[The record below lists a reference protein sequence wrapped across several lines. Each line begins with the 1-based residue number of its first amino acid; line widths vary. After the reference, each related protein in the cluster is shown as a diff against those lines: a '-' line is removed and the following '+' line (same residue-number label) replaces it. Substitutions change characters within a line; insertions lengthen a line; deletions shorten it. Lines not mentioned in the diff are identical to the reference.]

1 MNKILRISMIAVL
14 ALIANFSFA
23 GVSTIDFTKLS
34 VKTVSDVDNK
44 ENNGYTFTSGDFTF
58 TAKKNKGQ
66 AAPTQNAN
74 SKDLRHYAKNS
85 ITISGAKMTK
95 MVFTMSEAGKRQ
107 WATVTAS
114 EGTMTVDKTNGTTT
128 WENTNGSSSVTLTV
142 GDKNDNGTNKSKT
155 AGQFNVD
162 KVDITSD
169 GQGGGETPT
178 PPAEETKAENI
189 AAFKALA
196 SGTTATLTLKNAQV
210 VYKNVYTTK
219 KSGATNTEYYV
230 RDASGAIQFFNT
242 DLELNVNQVIN
253 GTVEVTYSL
262 FNELPEATKTAN
274 TSAEK
279 LTITD
284 GETAVPTKVTVA
296 DLTSNKYLCD
306 LVTVENANIISETSG
321 TYTNQ
326 YLTNGTD
333 KVMIYDKFKTEI
345 SITDG
350 EGLDVTGILVT
361 TKLSGNIIK
370 ELAPISAPIPTG
382 INNITTDATLENAPA
397 FNLAGQKVGKAYKG
411 VVIKAGKKFIQK

>member
-1 MNKILRISMIAVL
+1 MIKILRISMIAVL
-14 ALIANFSFA
+14 ALIANVSFA
-23 GVSTIDFTKLS
+23 GVSTIDFTKLA
-34 VKTVSDVDNK
+34 VKTVSDENNK

-74 SKDLRHYAKNS
+74 TKDLRHYAKNT

-95 MVFTMSEAGKRQ
+95 MVFTMSDAGKKQ

-142 GDKNDNGTNKSKT
+142 GDKNDFGTNKNKT

-178 PPAEETKAENI
+178 PPAEEIKAENI

-219 KSGATNTEYYV
+219 SGTNTEYYV

-253 GTVEVTYSL
+253 GTVEVTYSP
-262 FNELPEATKTAN
+262 FNELPEAKKTAN

-333 KVMIYDKFKTEI
+333 KVMIYNKFKTNVTI
-345 SITDG
+345 SEG
-350 EGLDVTGILVT
+350 EGYDVTGVLVT
-361 TKLSGNIIK
+361 AKLSGKIVK
-370 ELAPISAPIPTG
+370 ELAPISTPVPTG
-382 INNITTDATLENAPA
+382 INNITTEATDVNAPA
-397 FNLAGQKVGKAYKG
+397 FNLAGQRVNAAYKG
-411 VVIKAGKKFIQK
+411 IVVKNGKKYVVK

>member
-14 ALIANFSFA
+14 AFIANVSFA
-23 GVSTIDFTKLS
+23 GVSTIDFTKLT

-66 AAPTQNAN
+66 TAPTQNTS
-74 SKDLRHYAKNS
+74 SKELRHYAKNS

-95 MVFTMSEAGKRQ
+95 MVFTMSEAGKKQ

-142 GDKNDNGTNKSKT
+142 GDKNDFGTNKNKT

-162 KVDITSD
+162 NVDITSD

-219 KSGATNTEYYV
+219 SGATNTEYYV

-242 DLELNVNQVIN
+242 DLELNVNQIIN
-253 GTVEVTYSL
+253 GTVEVKYTLY
-262 FNELPEATKTAN
+262 NEMTEATKTSN

-284 GETAVPTKVTVA
+284 GEAAVSTKVTIA
-296 DLTSNKYLCD
+296 DLTTNKYLCD
-306 LVTVENANIISETSG
+306 LVTVKNVNIISETSG
-321 TYTNQ
+321 THTDQ
-326 YLTNGTD
+326 YLTNGTE
-333 KVMIYDKFKTEI
+333 KVMIYDKFKTET

-361 TKLSGNIIK
+361 AKLSGNIIK
-370 ELAPISAPIPTG
+370 VLAPISAPIPTG
-382 INNITTDATLENAPA
+382 INNITTDATLENAPV

-411 VVIKAGKKFIQK
+411 VVIKAGKKFVQK

>member
-1 MNKILRISMIAVL
+1 MIKILRISMIAVL
-14 ALIANFSFA
+14 ALIANVSFA
-23 GVSTIDFTKLS
+23 GVSTIDFTKLT
-34 VKTVSDVDNK
+34 VTTVSDENNK

-58 TAKKNKGQ
+58 TAKKNNGSTQ
-66 AAPTQNAN
+66 PTKNAN
-74 SKDLRHYAKNS
+74 SKDLRHYAKNT
-85 ITISGAKMTK
+85 IIISGAKMTK
-95 MVFTMSEAGKRQ
+95 MVFTISNAGKSR
-107 WATVTAS
+107 WAKVTAS
-114 EGTMTVDKTNGTTT
+114 EGTMTVDQTKGTAT
-128 WENTNGSSSVTLTV
+128 WENTVGSSSVTLTV
-142 GDKNDNGTNKSKT
+142 GDKNEYGTDAKT
-155 AGQFNVD
+155 KAGQFNVD
-162 KVDITSD
+162 KVDIISD

-178 PPAEETKAENI
+178 PPVEETKAENI

-219 KSGATNTEYYV
+219 SGTNTEYYV

-253 GTVEVTYSL
+253 GTVEVTYSP
-262 FNELPEATKTAN
+262 FNELPEAKKTAN

-333 KVMIYDKFKTEI
+333 KVMIYNKFKTNVTI
-345 SITDG
+345 SEG
-350 EGLDVTGILVT
+350 EGYDVTGVLVT
-361 TKLSGNIIK
+361 AKLSGKIVK
-370 ELAPISAPIPTG
+370 ELAPISAPVPTG
-382 INNITTDATLENAPA
+382 INNITTEATDANAPA
-397 FNLAGQKVGKAYKG
+397 YNLSGQRVGKNAKG
-411 VVIKAGKKFIQK
+411 VLIKNGKKYVVK

>member
-95 MVFTMSEAGKRQ
+95 MVFTMSEAGKKQ

-219 KSGATNTEYYV
+219 SGATNTEYYV

-242 DLELNVNQVIN
+242 DLELNVNQIIN
-253 GTVEVTYSL
+253 GTVEVKYTLY
-262 FNELPEATKTAN
+262 NEMTEATKTAN

-333 KVMIYDKFKTEI
+333 KVMIYDKFKTKT

-361 TKLSGNIIK
+361 TKLSGNIIN

-411 VVIKAGKKFIQK
+411 VVIKAGKKFVQK

>member
-1 MNKILRISMIAVL
+1 MNKILRYSFIALL
-14 ALIANFSFA
+14 AFICDFAFA
-23 GVSTIDFTKLS
+23 GETTIDFTKL
-34 VKTVSDVDNK
+34 TVTNK
-44 ENNGYTFTSGDFTF
+44 NDGYTLKSGDFTF
-58 TAKKNKGQ
+58 AAVKNNGGT
-66 AAPTQNAN
+66 APTQNNN
-74 SKDLRHYAKNS
+74 SKDLRHYAKNTLT
-85 ITISGAKMTK
+85 ITGAKMTK
-95 MVFTMSEAGKRQ
+95 MVFTMSDAGKKQ

-114 EGTMTVDKTNGTTT
+114 EGTMTVDKTKGTAT

-142 GDKNDNGTNKSKT
+142 GDNNDFGSNTKKK

-219 KSGATNTEYYV
+219 SGATNTEYYV

-242 DLELNVNQVIN
+242 DLELNVNQIIN
-253 GTVEVTYSL
+253 GTVEVKYTLY
-262 FNELPEATKTAN
+262 NEMPEATKTAN

-296 DLTSNKYLCD
+296 DLTTNKYLCD
-306 LVTVENANIISETSG
+306 LVTVENVNITTEKEG
-321 TYTNQ
+321 TYTNN
-326 YLTNGTD
+326 YLVSGDD
-333 KVMIYDKFKTEI
+333 KVMIYDKFKTKVTI
-345 SITDG
+345 SEG
-350 EGLDVTGILVT
+350 EGYDVTGVLVT
-361 TKLSGNIIK
+361 AKLSGKIVK
-370 ELAPISAPIPTG
+370 ELAPISAPVPTG
-382 INNITTDATLENAPA
+382 INNITTEATDADAPVY
-397 FNLAGQKVGKAYKG
+397 NLSGQRVGKNAKG
-411 VVIKAGKKFIQK
+411 VLVKNGKKYVVK

>member
-34 VKTVSDVDNK
+34 VKTTGSDEDMENK
-44 ENNGYTFTSGDFTF
+44 GYTFTSGDFTF
-58 TAKKNKGQ
+58 TAKKNNGQ

-95 MVFTMSEAGKRQ
+95 MIFTMSDAGKKQ

-114 EGTMTVDKTNGTTT
+114 EGTMTVDKTKGTAT

-142 GDKNDNGTNKSKT
+142 GDNNDFGSNTKKK

-162 KVDITSD
+162 KVDNTSD

-189 AAFKALA
+189 AAFKALT

-219 KSGATNTEYYV
+219 SGATNTEYYV

-242 DLELNVNQVIN
+242 GLELNVNQVIN
-253 GTVEVTYSL
+253 GTVEVKYTLY
-262 FNELPEATKTAN
+262 NEMPEATKTAN

-284 GETAVPTKVTVA
+284 GEAAVPTKVTVA
-296 DLTSNKYLCD
+296 DLTSDKYLCD
-306 LVTVENANIISETSG
+306 LVKVENANIISETSG
-321 TYTNQ
+321 THTDK
-326 YLTNGTD
+326 YLTNGTE
-333 KVMIYDKFKTEI
+333 KVMIYDKFKTNTT
-345 SITDG
+345 ITDG

-361 TKLSGNIIK
+361 GKLSGNVIK
-370 ELAPISAPIPTG
+370 ELAPISAPIPTS

-411 VVIKAGKKFIQK
+411 VVIKAGKKFVQK

>member
-1 MNKILRISMIAVL
+1 MIAVL

-23 GVSTIDFTKLS
+23 GVSTIDFTKLA
-34 VKTVSDVDNK
+34 VKTVSDENNK
-44 ENNGYTFTSGDFTF
+44 ENNGYTFTSGDFNF
-58 TAKKNKGQ
+58 TTKKNNGQ
-66 AAPTQNAN
+66 TAPTQNAN
-74 SKDLRHYAKNS
+74 TKDLRHYAKNT

-95 MVFTMSEAGKRQ
+95 MVFTMSDAGKKQ

-114 EGTMTVDKTNGTTT
+114 EGTMSVDKTNGTTT

-142 GDKNDNGTNKSKT
+142 GDNNDFGSNTKKK

-219 KSGATNTEYYV
+219 SGATNTEYYV

-253 GTVEVTYSL
+253 GTVEVTYSP

-333 KVMIYDKFKTEI
+333 KVMIYDKFKTKTN
-345 SITDG
+345 ITDG
-350 EGLDVTGILVT
+350 EGFDVTGIFVT
-361 TKLSGNIIK
+361 AKLSGNIIK
-370 ELAPISAPIPTG
+370 EFAPISAPVPTG
-382 INNITTDATLENAPA
+382 INNITTEAADANVPA
-397 FNLAGQKVGKAYKG
+397 YNLAGQKVGKEYKG

>member
-14 ALIANFSFA
+14 ALIANVSFA
-23 GVSTIDFTKLS
+23 GVSTIDFTKLA
-34 VKTVSDVDNK
+34 VKTVSDENNK
-44 ENNGYTFTSGDFTF
+44 ENNGYTFTSGDFNF
-58 TAKKNKGQ
+58 TTKKNNGQ
-66 AAPTQNAN
+66 TAPTQNAN
-74 SKDLRHYAKNS
+74 TKDLRHYAKNT

-95 MVFTMSEAGKRQ
+95 MVFTMSDAGKKQ

-142 GDKNDNGTNKSKT
+142 GDNNDFGSNTKKK

-189 AAFKALA
+189 AAFKALT
-196 SGTTATLTLKNAQV
+196 SGTTATLTLTNAQV
-210 VYKNVYTTK
+210 VYKNVYTT

-242 DLELNVNQVIN
+242 DLELNVNQIIN
-253 GTVEVTYSL
+253 GTVEVKYTLY
-262 FNELPEATKTAN
+262 NEMTEATKTAN

-284 GETAVPTKVTVA
+284 GEAAVPTKVTVA
-296 DLTSNKYLCD
+296 DLTTNKYLCD

-321 TYTNQ
+321 THTNQ
-326 YLTNGTD
+326 YLTNGTN
-333 KVMIYDKFKTEI
+333 KVMIYDKFKTKTN
-345 SITDG
+345 ITDG
-350 EGLDVTGILVT
+350 EGFDVTGILVT
-361 TKLSGNIIK
+361 AKLSGNIIK
-370 ELAPISAPIPTG
+370 EFAPISAPVPTG
-382 INNITTDATLENAPA
+382 INNITTEAADANAPA
-397 FNLAGQKVGKAYKG
+397 YNLAGQKVGKEYKG

>member
-23 GVSTIDFTKLS
+23 GVSTIDFTKLA
-34 VKTVSDVDNK
+34 VKTVSDENNK

-58 TAKKNKGQ
+58 TAKKNKGIN
-66 AAPTQNAN
+66 APTQNTN
-74 SKDLRHYAKNS
+74 SKDLRHYAKNT

-95 MVFTMSEAGKRQ
+95 MVFTMSEAGKKQ

-142 GDKNDNGTNKSKT
+142 GDNNDFGSNTKKK

-196 SGTTATLTLKNAQV
+196 SGTTATLTLKDAQV
-210 VYKNVYTTK
+210 FYKNVYTT

-242 DLELNVNQVIN
+242 DLELNVNQIIN
-253 GTVEVTYSL
+253 GTVEVKYTL
-262 FNELPEATKTAN
+262 FNELPEAKKTAN

-284 GETAVPTKVTVA
+284 GEAAVPTKVTVA
-296 DLTSNKYLCD
+296 DLTTNKYLCD

-333 KVMIYDKFKTEI
+333 KVMIYDKFKTKT

-350 EGLDVTGILVT
+350 EGFDVTGILVT
-361 TKLSGNIIK
+361 AKLSGNSIK
-370 ELAPISAPIPTG
+370 EFAPISAPVPTG
-382 INNITTDATLENAPA
+382 INNITTEATDANAPA
-397 FNLAGQKVGKAYKG
+397 YNLAGQKVGKEYKG

>member
-14 ALIANFSFA
+14 ALIANVSFA

-34 VKTVSDVDNK
+34 VKTVSDADNK
-44 ENNGYTFTSGDFTF
+44 ENNGYSFTSGDFTF
-58 TAKKNKGQ
+58 TAKKNNGQ
-66 AAPTQNAN
+66 TAPTQNGN

-95 MVFTMSEAGKRQ
+95 MVFTMSEAGKKQ

-142 GDKNDNGTNKSKT
+142 GDNNDFGSNTKKK

-210 VYKNVYTTK
+210 AYKNVYTT

-242 DLELNVNQVIN
+242 DLELNVNQIIN
-253 GTVEVTYSL
+253 GTVEVKYTLY
-262 FNELPEATKTAN
+262 NEMTEATKTAN

-361 TKLSGNIIK
+361 AKLSGVVTK

-411 VVIKAGKKFIQK
+411 VVIKAGKKFVQK

>member
-14 ALIANFSFA
+14 ALIANVSFA
-23 GVSTIDFTKLS
+23 GVSTIDFTKLA
-34 VKTVSDVDNK
+34 VKTVSDENNK
-44 ENNGYTFTSGDFTF
+44 ENNGYTFTSGDFNF
-58 TAKKNKGQ
+58 TTKKNNGQ
-66 AAPTQNAN
+66 TAPTQNA
-74 SKDLRHYAKNS
+74 STKDLRHYAKNT

-95 MVFTMSEAGKRQ
+95 MVFTMSDAGKKQ

-142 GDKNDNGTNKSKT
+142 GDNNDFGSNTKKK

-196 SGTTATLTLKNAQV
+196 NGTTATLTLKNAQV
-210 VYKNVYTTK
+210 VYKNVYTT

-242 DLELNVNQVIN
+242 DLELNVNQIIN
-253 GTVEVTYSL
+253 GTVEVKYTLY
-262 FNELPEATKTAN
+262 NEMTEATKTAN

-321 TYTNQ
+321 THTNQ

-333 KVMIYDKFKTEI
+333 KVMIYDKFKTKTN
-345 SITDG
+345 ITDG
-350 EGLDVTGILVT
+350 EGFDVTGIFVT
-361 TKLSGNIIK
+361 AKLSGNIIK
-370 ELAPISAPIPTG
+370 EFAPISAPVPTG
-382 INNITTDATLENAPA
+382 INNITTDAADANAPA
-397 FNLAGQKVGKAYKG
+397 YNLAGQKVGKEYKG

>member
-1 MNKILRISMIAVL
+1 MIAVL
-14 ALIANFSFA
+14 ALIANVSFA
-23 GVSTIDFTKLS
+23 GVSTIDFTKLA
-34 VKTVSDVDNK
+34 VKTVSDENNK
-44 ENNGYTFTSGDFTF
+44 ENNGYTFTSGDFNF
-58 TAKKNKGQ
+58 TTKKNNVQ
-66 AAPTQNAN
+66 TAPTQNA
-74 SKDLRHYAKNS
+74 STKDLRHYAKNT

-95 MVFTMSEAGKRQ
+95 MVFTMSNAGKKQ

-142 GDKNDNGTNKSKT
+142 GDNNDFGSNTKKK

-189 AAFKALA
+189 AAFKALT

-210 VYKNVYTTK
+210 VYKNVYTT

-242 DLELNVNQVIN
+242 DLELNVNQIIN
-253 GTVEVTYSL
+253 GTVEVKYTLY
-262 FNELPEATKTAN
+262 NEMTEATKTAN

-284 GETAVPTKVTVA
+284 GEAAVPTKVTVA
-296 DLTSNKYLCD
+296 DLTTNKYLCD

-321 TYTNQ
+321 THTNQ

-333 KVMIYDKFKTEI
+333 KVMIYDKFKTKTN
-345 SITDG
+345 ITDG
-350 EGLDVTGILVT
+350 EGFDVTGILVT
-361 TKLSGNIIK
+361 AKLSGNIIK
-370 ELAPISAPIPTG
+370 EFAPISAPVPTD
-382 INNITTDATLENAPA
+382 INNITTEAADANAPA
-397 FNLAGQKVGKAYKG
+397 YNLAGQKVGKAYKG

>member
-1 MNKILRISMIAVL
+1 MNKILRYSFIALL
-14 ALIANFSFA
+14 AFICDFAFA
-23 GVSTIDFTKLS
+23 GETTIDFTKL
-34 VKTVSDVDNK
+34 TVTTKAD
-44 ENNGYTFTSGDFTF
+44 GYTLKSGDFTF
-58 TAKKNKGQ
+58 AAVKNNGGT
-66 AAPTQNAN
+66 APTQNNN

-85 ITISGAKMTK
+85 LTITGAKMTK
-95 MVFTMSEAGKRQ
+95 IVFAMSDAGLKQ
-107 WATVTAS
+107 WADITAS
-114 EGTMTVDKTNGTTT
+114 EGKITIDKDAKTTT
-128 WENTNGSSSVTLTV
+128 WENATGSTAITLTV
-142 GDKNDNGTNKSKT
+142 GDENKYGTKADKK
-155 AGQFNVD
+155 AGQFDISSV
-162 KVDITSD
+162 VITSD

-219 KSGATNTEYYV
+219 SGATNTEYYV

-253 GTVEVTYSL
+253 GTVEVTYSP
-262 FNELPEATKTAN
+262 FNELPEAKKTAN
-274 TSAEK
+274 TFAEK

-333 KVMIYDKFKTEI
+333 KVMIYNKFKTNVTI
-345 SITDG
+345 SEG
-350 EGLDVTGILVT
+350 EGYDVTGVLVT
-361 TKLSGNIIK
+361 AKLSGKIVK
-370 ELAPISAPIPTG
+370 ELAPISTPVPTG
-382 INNITTDATLENAPA
+382 INNITTEATDANAPA
-397 FNLAGQKVGKAYKG
+397 YNLAGQRVGKNAKG
-411 VVIKAGKKFIQK
+411 VLIKNGKKYVVK

>member
-14 ALIANFSFA
+14 ALIANVSFA
-23 GVSTIDFTKLS
+23 GVSTIDFTKLA
-34 VKTVSDVDNK
+34 VKTVSDENNK
-44 ENNGYTFTSGDFTF
+44 ENNGYTFTSGDFNF
-58 TAKKNKGQ
+58 TTKKNNGQ
-66 AAPTQNAN
+66 TAPTQNA
-74 SKDLRHYAKNS
+74 STKDLRHYAKNT

-95 MVFTMSEAGKRQ
+95 MVFTMSNAGKKQ

-142 GDKNDNGTNKSKT
+142 GDKNDFGSNKNKT

-219 KSGATNTEYYV
+219 SGATNTEYYV

-242 DLELNVNQVIN
+242 DLELNVNQIIN
-253 GTVEVTYSL
+253 GTVEVKYTLY
-262 FNELPEATKTAN
+262 NEMTEATKTAN

-284 GETAVPTKVTVA
+284 GEAAVPTKVTVA

-333 KVMIYDKFKTEI
+333 KVMIYDKFKTKTN
-345 SITDG
+345 ITDG
-350 EGLDVTGILVT
+350 EGFDVTGIFVT
-361 TKLSGNIIK
+361 AKLSGNIIK
-370 ELAPISAPIPTG
+370 EFAPISAPVPTG
-382 INNITTDATLENAPA
+382 INNITTEAADANVPA
-397 FNLAGQKVGKAYKG
+397 YNLAGQKVSKEYKG

>member
-23 GVSTIDFTKLS
+23 GVSTIDFTKLA
-34 VKTVSDVDNK
+34 VKTVSDENNK
-44 ENNGYTFTSGDFTF
+44 ENNGYTFTSGDFNF
-58 TAKKNKGQ
+58 TTKKNNGQ
-66 AAPTQNAN
+66 TAPTQNAN
-74 SKDLRHYAKNS
+74 TKDLRHYAKNT

-95 MVFTMSEAGKRQ
+95 MVFTMSDAGKKQ

-142 GDKNDNGTNKSKT
+142 GDNNDFGSNTKKK

-189 AAFKALA
+189 AAFKALT

-210 VYKNVYTTK
+210 VYKNVYTT

-253 GTVEVTYSL
+253 GTVEVTYSP
-262 FNELPEATKTAN
+262 FNELPEAKKTAN

-284 GETAVPTKVTVA
+284 GEAAVPTKVTVA
-296 DLTSNKYLCD
+296 DLTTNKYLCD

-321 TYTNQ
+321 THTNQ

-333 KVMIYDKFKTEI
+333 KVMIYDKFKTKTN
-345 SITDG
+345 ITDG
-350 EGLDVTGILVT
+350 EGFDVTGILVT
-361 TKLSGNIIK
+361 AKLSGNIIK
-370 ELAPISAPIPTG
+370 EFAPISAPVPTG
-382 INNITTDATLENAPA
+382 INNITTEATDANAPA
-397 FNLAGQKVGKAYKG
+397 YNLAGQKVGKEYKG

>member
-14 ALIANFSFA
+14 ALIANVSFA
-23 GVSTIDFTKLS
+23 GVSTIDFTKLA
-34 VKTVSDVDNK
+34 VKTVSDENNK

-74 SKDLRHYAKNS
+74 TKDLRHYAKNT

-95 MVFTMSEAGKRQ
+95 MVFTMSDAGKKQ

-142 GDKNDNGTNKSKT
+142 GDNNDFGSNTKKK

-219 KSGATNTEYYV
+219 LGATNTEYYV

-242 DLELNVNQVIN
+242 DLELNVNQIIN
-253 GTVEVTYSL
+253 GTVEVKYTL

-306 LVTVENANIISETSG
+306 LLTVENANIISETSG

-333 KVMIYDKFKTEI
+333 KVMIYDKFKTKTN
-345 SITDG
+345 ITDG
-350 EGLDVTGILVT
+350 EGFDVTGIFVT
-361 TKLSGNIIK
+361 AKLSGNIIK
-370 ELAPISAPIPTG
+370 EFAPISAPVPTG
-382 INNITTDATLENAPA
+382 INNITTEATDANAPA
-397 FNLAGQKVGKAYKG
+397 YNLAGQRVGKNAKG
-411 VVIKAGKKFIQK
+411 VLIKNGKKYVVK

>member
-23 GVSTIDFTKLS
+23 GVSTIDFTKLA
-34 VKTVSDVDNK
+34 VKTVSDENNK
-44 ENNGYTFTSGDFTF
+44 ENNGYTFTSGDFNF
-58 TAKKNKGQ
+58 TTKKNNGQ
-66 AAPTQNAN
+66 TAPTQNAN
-74 SKDLRHYAKNS
+74 TKDLRHYAKNT

-95 MVFTMSEAGKRQ
+95 MVFTMSDAGKKQ

-142 GDKNDNGTNKSKT
+142 GDNNDFGSNTKKK

-189 AAFKALA
+189 AAFKALT

-210 VYKNVYTTK
+210 VYKNVYTT

-242 DLELNVNQVIN
+242 DLELNVNQIIN
-253 GTVEVTYSL
+253 GTVEVKYTLY
-262 FNELPEATKTAN
+262 NEMTEATKTAN

-284 GETAVPTKVTVA
+284 GEAAVPTKVTVA
-296 DLTSNKYLCD
+296 DLTTNKYLCD

-321 TYTNQ
+321 THTNQ

-333 KVMIYDKFKTEI
+333 KVMIYDKFKTKTN
-345 SITDG
+345 ITDG
-350 EGLDVTGILVT
+350 EGFDVTGILVT
-361 TKLSGNIIK
+361 AKLSGNIIK
-370 ELAPISAPIPTG
+370 EFAPISAPVPTG
-382 INNITTDATLENAPA
+382 INNITTEAANANAPA
-397 FNLAGQKVGKAYKG
+397 YNLAGQKVGKEYKG

>member
-1 MNKILRISMIAVL
+1 MNKILRYSFIALL
-14 ALIANFSFA
+14 AFICDFAFA
-23 GVSTIDFTKLS
+23 GETTIDFTKLT
-34 VKTVSDVDNK
+34 VTKTDD
-44 ENNGYTFTSGDFTF
+44 GYTLKSGDFTF
-58 TAKKNKGQ
+58 AAVKNNGGT
-66 AAPTQNAN
+66 APTQNDN
-74 SKDLRHYAKNS
+74 SKDLRHYAKNTLT
-85 ITISGAKMTK
+85 ITGAKMTK
-95 MVFTMSEAGKRQ
+95 IVFAMSDAGLKQ
-107 WATVTAS
+107 WADITAS
-114 EGTMTVDKTNGTTT
+114 EGKITIDKDAKTTT
-128 WENTNGSSSVTLTV
+128 WENATGSTAITLTV
-142 GDKNDNGTNKSKT
+142 GDENKYGTNAKKK
-155 AGQFNVD
+155 AGQFDISSV
-162 KVDITSD
+162 VITSD

-219 KSGATNTEYYV
+219 SGATNTEYYV

-242 DLELNVNQVIN
+242 DLELNVNQIIN
-253 GTVEVTYSL
+253 GTVEVKYTLY
-262 FNELPEATKTAN
+262 NEMTEATKTAN

-284 GETAVPTKVTVA
+284 GEAAVPTKVTVA
-296 DLTSNKYLCD
+296 DLTTDKYLCD

-321 TYTNQ
+321 THTDQ
-326 YLTNGTD
+326 YLTNGTE
-333 KVMIYDKFKTEI
+333 KVMIYDKFKTKT

-361 TKLSGNIIK
+361 GKLSGNVVK

-411 VVIKAGKKFIQK
+411 VVIKAGKKFVQK

>member
-1 MNKILRISMIAVL
+1 MNKILRYSFIALL
-14 ALIANFSFA
+14 AFICDFAFA
-23 GVSTIDFTKLS
+23 GETTIDFTKL
-34 VKTVSDVDNK
+34 TVTTTKDS
-44 ENNGYTFTSGDFTF
+44 YTLKSGDFTF
-58 TAKKNKGQ
+58 AAVKNNGGT
-66 AAPTQNAN
+66 APTQNGN
-74 SKDLRHYAKNS
+74 SKDLRHYAKNTLT
-85 ITISGAKMTK
+85 ITGAKMTK
-95 MVFTMSEAGKRQ
+95 IVFAMSDAGLKQ
-107 WATVTAS
+107 WADITAS
-114 EGTMTVDKTNGTTT
+114 EGKITIDKDAKTTT
-128 WENTNGSSSVTLTV
+128 WENATGSTAITLTV
-142 GDKNDNGTNKSKT
+142 GDENKYGTNETKK
-155 AGQFNVD
+155 AGQFDISSV
-162 KVDITSD
+162 VITSD

-219 KSGATNTEYYV
+219 SGTNTEYYV

-253 GTVEVTYSL
+253 GTVEVTYSP
-262 FNELPEATKTAN
+262 FNELPEAKKTAN

-333 KVMIYDKFKTEI
+333 KVMIYNKFKTNVTI
-345 SITDG
+345 SEG
-350 EGLDVTGILVT
+350 EGYDVTGVLVT
-361 TKLSGNIIK
+361 AKLSGKIVK
-370 ELAPISAPIPTG
+370 ELAPISTPVPTG
-382 INNITTDATLENAPA
+382 INNITTEATDANAPA
-397 FNLAGQKVGKAYKG
+397 YNLSGQLVGKNAKG
-411 VVIKAGKKFIQK
+411 VLIKNGKKYVVK

>member
-1 MNKILRISMIAVL
+1 M
-14 ALIANFSFA
+14 ALIANVSFA
-23 GVSTIDFTKLS
+23 GVSTIDFTKLA
-34 VKTVSDVDNK
+34 VKTVSDENNK

-74 SKDLRHYAKNS
+74 TKDLRHYAKNT

-95 MVFTMSEAGKRQ
+95 MVFTMSDAGKKQ

-142 GDKNDNGTNKSKT
+142 GDNNDFGSNTKKK

-219 KSGATNTEYYV
+219 LGATNTEYYV

-242 DLELNVNQVIN
+242 DLELNVNQIIN
-253 GTVEVTYSL
+253 GTVEVKYTL

-306 LVTVENANIISETSG
+306 LLTVENANIISETSG

-333 KVMIYDKFKTEI
+333 KVMIYDKFKTKTN
-345 SITDG
+345 ITDG
-350 EGLDVTGILVT
+350 EGFDVTGIFVT
-361 TKLSGNIIK
+361 AKLSGNIIK
-370 ELAPISAPIPTG
+370 EFAPISAPVPTG
-382 INNITTDATLENAPA
+382 INNITTEATDANAPA
-397 FNLAGQKVGKAYKG
+397 YNLSGQRVGKNAKG
-411 VVIKAGKKFIQK
+411 VLIKNGKKYVVK

>member
-14 ALIANFSFA
+14 ALIANVSFA
-23 GVSTIDFTKLS
+23 GVSTIDFTKLA
-34 VKTVSDVDNK
+34 VKTVSDENNK
-44 ENNGYTFTSGDFTF
+44 ENNGYTFTSGDFNF
-58 TAKKNKGQ
+58 TTKKNNGQ
-66 AAPTQNAN
+66 TAPTQNA
-74 SKDLRHYAKNS
+74 STKDLRHYAKNT

-95 MVFTMSEAGKRQ
+95 MVFTMSDAGKKQ

-142 GDKNDNGTNKSKT
+142 GDNNDFGSNTKKK

-189 AAFKALA
+189 AAFKALT

-210 VYKNVYTTK
+210 VYKNVYTT

-242 DLELNVNQVIN
+242 DLELNVNQIIN
-253 GTVEVTYSL
+253 GTVEVKYTLY
-262 FNELPEATKTAN
+262 NEMTEATKTAN

-284 GETAVPTKVTVA
+284 GEAAVPTKVTVA
-296 DLTSNKYLCD
+296 DLTTDKYLCD

-321 TYTNQ
+321 THTNQ

-333 KVMIYDKFKTEI
+333 KVMIYDKFKTKTN
-345 SITDG
+345 ITDG
-350 EGLDVTGILVT
+350 EGFDVTGILVT
-361 TKLSGNIIK
+361 AKLSGNIIK
-370 ELAPISAPIPTG
+370 EFAPISAPVPTG
-382 INNITTDATLENAPA
+382 INNITTEAADANAPA
-397 FNLAGQKVGKAYKG
+397 YNLAGQKVSESYKG
-411 VVIKAGKKFIQK
+411 VVIKAGKKFVQK

>member
-1 MNKILRISMIAVL
+1 
-14 ALIANFSFA
+14 
-23 GVSTIDFTKLS
+23 
-34 VKTVSDVDNK
+34 
-44 ENNGYTFTSGDFTF
+44 
-58 TAKKNKGQ
+58 
-66 AAPTQNAN
+66 
-74 SKDLRHYAKNS
+74 
-85 ITISGAKMTK
+85 
-95 MVFTMSEAGKRQ
+95 MVFTISKAGKRQ
-107 WATVTAS
+107 WAIVTAS
-114 EGTMTVDKTNGTTT
+114 EGTMTVDVNSGTAT

-142 GDKNDNGTNKSKT
+142 GDKNEYGTAEKT
-155 AGQFNVD
+155 KAGQFNVD

-178 PPAEETKAENI
+178 PPVEETKAENI

-210 VYKNVYTTK
+210 VYKNVYTAK

-262 FNELPEATKTAN
+262 FNKLPEAKKTAN

-284 GETAVPTKVTVA
+284 GEAAVPTKVTVA
-296 DLTSNKYLCD
+296 DLTTNKYLCD
-306 LVTVENANIISETSG
+306 LVTVENANIISETSE

-326 YLTNGTD
+326 YITNGTD
-333 KVMIYDKFKTEI
+333 KVMIYDKFKTKTN
-345 SITDG
+345 ITDG
-350 EGLDVTGILVT
+350 EGFDVTGILVT
-361 TKLSGNIIK
+361 AKLSGNIIK
-370 ELAPISAPIPTG
+370 EFAPISAPVPTG
-382 INNITTDATLENAPA
+382 INNITTEAADANAPA
-397 FNLAGQKVGKAYKG
+397 YNLAGQKVGKEYKG

>member
-1 MNKILRISMIAVL
+1 MIAVL

-23 GVSTIDFTKLS
+23 GVSTIDFTKLT
-34 VKTVSDVDNK
+34 VKAVSDENNK
-44 ENNGYTFTSGDFTF
+44 ENNGYTFTSGDFNF
-58 TAKKNKGQ
+58 TTKKNKGQ
-66 AAPTQNAN
+66 NAPTQNTN
-74 SKDLRHYAKNS
+74 TKDLRHYAKNS

-95 MVFTMSEAGKRQ
+95 MVFTMSEAGKKQ
-107 WATVTAS
+107 WATMTAS

-142 GDKNDNGTNKSKT
+142 GDKNDFGTNKNKT

-196 SGTTATLTLKNAQV
+196 SGTTATLTLKDAQV
-210 VYKNVYTTK
+210 FYKNVYTTR
-219 KSGATNTEYYV
+219 SGATNTEYYI

-242 DLELNVNQVIN
+242 DLELNVNQIIN
-253 GTVEVTYSL
+253 GTVEVKYTL
-262 FNELPEATKTAN
+262 FNKLPEAKKTAN

-284 GETAVPTKVTVA
+284 GEAAVPTKVTVA
-296 DLTSNKYLCD
+296 DLTTNKYLCD

-333 KVMIYDKFKTEI
+333 KVMIYDKFKTKT

-350 EGLDVTGILVT
+350 EGFDVTGILVT
-361 TKLSGNIIK
+361 AKLDDNIIK
-370 ELAPISAPIPTG
+370 ELAPISAPVPTG
-382 INNITTDATLENAPA
+382 INNITTDAADANAPA
-397 FNLAGQKVGKAYKG
+397 YNLAGQKVGKEYKG

>member
-14 ALIANFSFA
+14 ALIANVSFA
-23 GVSTIDFTKLS
+23 GVSTIDFTKLT

-95 MVFTMSEAGKRQ
+95 MVFTMSEAGKKQ

-219 KSGATNTEYYV
+219 SGATNTEYYV

-242 DLELNVNQVIN
+242 DLELNVNQIIN
-253 GTVEVTYSL
+253 GTVEVKYTLY
-262 FNELPEATKTAN
+262 NEMTEATKTAN

-321 TYTNQ
+321 TRTDQ

-411 VVIKAGKKFIQK
+411 VVIKAGKKFVQK

>member
-1 MNKILRISMIAVL
+1 MIKILRISMIAVL
-14 ALIANFSFA
+14 ALIANVSFA
-23 GVSTIDFTKLS
+23 SVSTIDFTKLA
-34 VKTVSDVDNK
+34 VKTVSDENNK

-66 AAPTQNAN
+66 VAPTQNAN
-74 SKDLRHYAKNS
+74 TKDLRHYAKNT

-95 MVFTMSEAGKRQ
+95 MVFTMSDAGKKQ

-142 GDKNDNGTNKSKT
+142 GDNNDFGSNTKKK

-178 PPAEETKAENI
+178 PPAEEIKAENI

-196 SGTTATLTLKNAQV
+196 SGTTATLTLKDAQV
-210 VYKNVYTTK
+210 VYKNVYTT

-253 GTVEVTYSL
+253 GTVEVTYSP
-262 FNELPEATKTAN
+262 FNELPEAKKTAN

-284 GETAVPTKVTVA
+284 GEAAVPTKVTVA
-296 DLTSNKYLCD
+296 DLTTNKYLCD

-333 KVMIYDKFKTEI
+333 KVMIYDKFKTKTN
-345 SITDG
+345 ITDG
-350 EGLDVTGILVT
+350 EGFDVTGIFVT
-361 TKLSGNIIK
+361 ANLSGNIIK
-370 ELAPISAPIPTG
+370 ELAPISAPVPTG
-382 INNITTDATLENAPA
+382 INNITTEATDANAPA
-397 FNLAGQKVGKAYKG
+397 YNLSGQRVGKNAKG
-411 VVIKAGKKFIQK
+411 VLIKNGKKYVVK

>member
-23 GVSTIDFTKLS
+23 GVSTIDFTKLT
-34 VKTVSDVDNK
+34 VTTVSDENNK

-58 TAKKNKGQ
+58 TAKKNKGIN
-66 AAPTQNAN
+66 APTKNTN
-74 SKDLRHYAKNS
+74 SKDLRHYAKNT

-114 EGTMTVDKTNGTTT
+114 EGTMIVDKTNGTTT

-142 GDKNDNGTNKSKT
+142 GDKNDFGTNKSKT
-155 AGQFNVD
+155 AGQFNVN

-210 VYKNVYTTK
+210 VYKNVYTAK

-262 FNELPEATKTAN
+262 FNKLPEAKKTAN

-284 GETAVPTKVTVA
+284 GEAAVPTKVTVA
-296 DLTSNKYLCD
+296 DLTTNKYLCD
-306 LVTVENANIISETSG
+306 LVTVENANIISETAG

-333 KVMIYDKFKTEI
+333 KVMIYDKFKTKT

-350 EGLDVTGILVT
+350 EGFDVTGILVT
-361 TKLSGNIIK
+361 AKLSDNIIK
-370 ELAPISAPIPTG
+370 ELAPISAPVPTG
-382 INNITTDATLENAPA
+382 INSITTEATDANAPA
-397 FNLAGQKVGKAYKG
+397 YNLAGQKVGKEYKG

>member
-1 MNKILRISMIAVL
+1 MNKILRYSFIALL
-14 ALIANFSFA
+14 AFICDFAFA
-23 GVSTIDFTKLS
+23 GVSTIDFTKLT
-34 VKTVSDVDNK
+34 VKAVSDENNK

-58 TAKKNKGQ
+58 TAKKNNGQ
-66 AAPTQNAN
+66 NAPTKNA
-74 SKDLRHYAKNS
+74 SAKDLRHYAKNT
-85 ITISGAKMTK
+85 IIISGAKMTK
-95 MVFTMSEAGKRQ
+95 MVFTISNAGKKQ
-107 WATVTAS
+107 WAIVTAS
-114 EGTMTVDKTNGTTT
+114 EGTMTVDQTKGTAT
-128 WENTNGSSSVTLTV
+128 WENTVGSSSVTLTV
-142 GDKNDNGTNKSKT
+142 GDKNEYGTAEKT
-155 AGQFNVD
+155 KAGQFNVD

-178 PPAEETKAENI
+178 PPVEETKAENI

-219 KSGATNTEYYV
+219 SGTNTEYYV

-262 FNELPEATKTAN
+262 YNEMPEAKKTAN

-284 GETAVPTKVTVA
+284 GEAAVPTKVTVA
-296 DLTSNKYLCD
+296 DLTSDKYLCD

-326 YLTNGTD
+326 YLTNSTD
-333 KVMIYDKFKTEI
+333 KVMIYDKFKTNTT
-345 SITDG
+345 ITDG
-350 EGLDVTGILVT
+350 EGLDVTGVFVT
-361 TKLSGNIIK
+361 GKLSGKVIK
-370 ELAPISAPIPTG
+370 ELAPISAPVPTG
-382 INNITTDATLENAPA
+382 INHITTDAADANAPA
-397 FNLAGQKVGKAYKG
+397 YNLSGQRVGKNAKG
-411 VVIKAGKKFIQK
+411 VLVKNGKKYVVK

>member
-14 ALIANFSFA
+14 ALIANVSFA
-23 GVSTIDFTKLS
+23 GVSTIDFTKLA
-34 VKTVSDVDNK
+34 VKTVSDENNK
-44 ENNGYTFTSGDFTF
+44 ENNGYTFTSGDFNF
-58 TAKKNKGQ
+58 TTKKNNGQ
-66 AAPTQNAN
+66 TAPTQNA
-74 SKDLRHYAKNS
+74 STKDLRHYAKNT

-95 MVFTMSEAGKRQ
+95 MVFTMSDAGKKQ

-142 GDKNDNGTNKSKT
+142 GDKNDFGTNKNKT

-219 KSGATNTEYYV
+219 SGATNTEYYV

-242 DLELNVNQVIN
+242 DLELNVNQIIN
-253 GTVEVTYSL
+253 GTVEVKYTLY
-262 FNELPEATKTAN
+262 NEMTEATKTAN

-284 GETAVPTKVTVA
+284 GEAAVPTKVTVA
-296 DLTSNKYLCD
+296 DLTTNKYLCD

-321 TYTNQ
+321 THTNQ

-333 KVMIYDKFKTEI
+333 KVMIYDKFKTKTN
-345 SITDG
+345 ITDG
-350 EGLDVTGILVT
+350 EGFDVTGILVT
-361 TKLSGNIIK
+361 AKLSGNIIK
-370 ELAPISAPIPTG
+370 EFAPISAPVPTG
-382 INNITTDATLENAPA
+382 INNITTEAADANAPA
-397 FNLAGQKVGKAYKG
+397 YNLAGQKVSESYKG
-411 VVIKAGKKFIQK
+411 VVIKAGKKFVQK

>member
-14 ALIANFSFA
+14 ALIANVSFA

-74 SKDLRHYAKNS
+74 YKDLRHYAKNS

-95 MVFTMSEAGKRQ
+95 MVFTMSEAGKKQ

-219 KSGATNTEYYV
+219 SGATNTEYYV

-242 DLELNVNQVIN
+242 DLELNVNQIIN
-253 GTVEVTYSL
+253 GTVEVKYTLY
-262 FNELPEATKTAN
+262 NEMTEATKTAN

-321 TYTNQ
+321 TRTDQ

-411 VVIKAGKKFIQK
+411 VVIKAGKKFVQK

>member
-14 ALIANFSFA
+14 ALIANVSFA

-95 MVFTMSEAGKRQ
+95 MVFTMSEAGKKQ

-219 KSGATNTEYYV
+219 SGATNTEYYV

-242 DLELNVNQVIN
+242 DLELNVNQIIN
-253 GTVEVTYSL
+253 GTVEVKYTLY
-262 FNELPEATKTAN
+262 NEMTEATKTAN

-284 GETAVPTKVTVA
+284 GETAVPAKVTVA

-321 TYTNQ
+321 TRTDQ

-411 VVIKAGKKFIQK
+411 VVIKAGKKFVQK

>member
-1 MNKILRISMIAVL
+1 MIKILRISMIAVL
-14 ALIANFSFA
+14 ALIANVSFA
-23 GVSTIDFTKLS
+23 GVSTIDFTKLA
-34 VKTVSDVDNK
+34 VKTVSDENNK

-66 AAPTQNAN
+66 AAPTQNA
-74 SKDLRHYAKNS
+74 STKDLRHYAKNT

-95 MVFTMSEAGKRQ
+95 MVFTISKAGKKQ
-107 WATVTAS
+107 WAIVTAS
-114 EGTMTVDKTNGTTT
+114 EGTMTVDVNSGTAT

-142 GDKNDNGTNKSKT
+142 GDKNEYGTAEKT
-155 AGQFNVD
+155 KAGQFNVD

-219 KSGATNTEYYV
+219 SGTNTEYYV

-253 GTVEVTYSL
+253 GTVEVTYSP
-262 FNELPEATKTAN
+262 FNELPEAKKTAN

-333 KVMIYDKFKTEI
+333 KVMIYNKFKTNITI
-345 SITDG
+345 SEG
-350 EGLDVTGILVT
+350 EGYDVTGVLVT
-361 TKLSGNIIK
+361 AKLSGKIVK
-370 ELAPISAPIPTG
+370 ELAPISTPVPTG
-382 INNITTDATLENAPA
+382 INNITTEATDANAPVY
-397 FNLAGQKVGKAYKG
+397 NLSGQRVGKNAKG
-411 VVIKAGKKFIQK
+411 VLIKNGKKYVVK